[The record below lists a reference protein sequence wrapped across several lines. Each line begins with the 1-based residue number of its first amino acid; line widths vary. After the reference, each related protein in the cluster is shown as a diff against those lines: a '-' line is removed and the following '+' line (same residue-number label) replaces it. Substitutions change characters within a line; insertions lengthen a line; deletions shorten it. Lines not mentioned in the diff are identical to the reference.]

1 MFGFLGVASPPLA
14 TLTWMVKRL
23 DDCFEHEGFLVY
35 LFSTTTSRL
44 GSTVWKSGK
53 PLKVAPSTPPY
64 PGVWILVS
72 ENYPSETVWKI
83 DMGFPLGSHKTLKR
97 DQKPPYCR
105 FYATKNT

>member
-23 DDCFEHEGFLVY
+23 ADCLEYEGFLVY

-53 PLKVAPSTPPY
+53 PLKFAPCTPPY
-64 PGVWILVS
+64 PGVWIRVSGKTPSRQLVNRGNALPTEANFS
-72 ENYPSETVWKI
+72 TQFCVLPS
-83 DMGFPLGSHKTLKR
+83 
-97 DQKPPYCR
+97 
-105 FYATKNT
+105 